1 MLKVIPMS
9 DSAEQERICL
19 FCGISYEKD
28 QFAYGMYDD
37 DKVIGAAQFY
47 VKDGIGY
54 LSDLGV
60 ISENDA
66 EKTALA
72 MLLGRSVLN
81 FLDIHG
87 TKEAYFEKSGDLYDV
102 YAKAIGFKI
111 KDGRHYAYLDGMFT
125 AHEH

>member
-9 DSAEQERICL
+9 DSKEQERVCL
-19 FCGISYEKD
+19 TCGISYDKD
-28 QFAYGMYDD
+28 KFAYGMYDD
-37 DKVIGAAQFY
+37 DKVIGASQFC

-54 LSDLGV
+54 LSDLGIV
-60 ISENDA
+60 SETDD
-66 EKTALA
+66 ERLALA

-87 TKEAYFEKSGDLYDV
+87 IKEAYFEKNGVFYDRA
-102 YAKAIGFKI
+102 AKVIGFKN